1 MPAAKIN
8 APSNRPKINLAPL
21 QQPQPPVEQQLP
33 SFFSS
38 DIHHPP
44 ALLCHS
50 FGKTSNTKNN
60 DQDRHEEQ
68 RPDLADQIKK
78 AQALEDDPPD
88 DL

>member
-8 APSNRPKINLAPL
+8 APSKRPKINLAPL
-21 QQPQPPVEQQLP
+21 QQPHPPDEQQLP

-38 DIHHPP
+38 DIEYPP

-50 FGKTSNTKNN
+50 FRKTSNTKNN
-60 DQDRHEEQ
+60 DQNRHEEQ
-68 RPDLADQIKK
+68 WPDLADQIKK
-78 AQALEDDPPD
+78 PQPFKNDPPD